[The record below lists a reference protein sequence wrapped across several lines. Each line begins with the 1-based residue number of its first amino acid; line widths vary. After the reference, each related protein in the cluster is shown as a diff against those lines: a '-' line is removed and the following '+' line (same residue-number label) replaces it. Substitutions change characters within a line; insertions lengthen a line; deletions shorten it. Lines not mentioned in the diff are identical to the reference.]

1 MAKII
6 PDFAHMDGVEV
17 LLYLIKHEPFFW
29 GIIALGIV
37 IALACVILDIT
48 SDKND
53 HYPY

>member
-6 PDFAHMDGVEV
+6 PNYSEMDGVEV
-17 LLYLIKHEPFFW
+17 LLYLVKHEPFFW
-29 GIIALGIV
+29 GIIGLGIV

>member
-6 PDFAHMDGVEV
+6 PNYSEMDGMEV
-17 LLYLIKHEPFFW
+17 LLYLVKHEPFFW